1 MAGRQY
7 AFSTRTG
14 DVNESNYWGIFRL
27 CMRFLHNNR
36 IPAPDDKINTQSQ
49 CIWAVMAD
57 IHHLLRGLCIM
68 DVIWGVFE
76 FVPNGIV

>member
-1 MAGRQY
+1 M
-7 AFSTRTG
+7 
-14 DVNESNYWGIFRL
+14 
-27 CMRFLHNNR
+27 HNNR

-57 IHHLLRGLCIM
+57 LYHILRGLCIM

-76 FVPNGIV
+76 FVSDGIIQWDYIVAEWHYIAPDCI

>member
-1 MAGRQY
+1 M
-7 AFSTRTG
+7 
-14 DVNESNYWGIFRL
+14 RL
-27 CMRFLHNNR
+27 LHNDC

-57 IHHLLRGLCIM
+57 LYHLLRGLCIM

-76 FVPNGIV
+76 FVPDGIV

>member
-1 MAGRQY
+1 MLY
-7 AFSTRTG
+7 NPTRKENT
-14 DVNESNYWGIFRL
+14 NESDNWGIFRL

-57 IHHLLRGLCIM
+57 LYYLLHGLCIM

-76 FVPNGIV
+76 FVPDGIV

>member
-14 DVNESNYWGIFRL
+14 DVNESNNRRITWL
-27 CMRFLHNNR
+27 CMRILHNNR
-36 IPAPDDKINTQSQ
+36 IPAPDNKINTQSQ

-57 IHHLLRGLCIM
+57 LYHLLRGLCIM
-68 DVIWGVFE
+68 DVIWGIFE
-76 FVPNGIV
+76 FVPDGIV